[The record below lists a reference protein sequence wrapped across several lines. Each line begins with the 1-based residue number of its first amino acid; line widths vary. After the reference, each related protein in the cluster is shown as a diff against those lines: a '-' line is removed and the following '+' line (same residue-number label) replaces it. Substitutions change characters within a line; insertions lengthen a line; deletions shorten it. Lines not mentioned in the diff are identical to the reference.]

1 MGRGMCMKKQTLVRD
16 AAVMLLT
23 LLAAYAMVMLTQA
36 VMGRIEGVAMLIFM
50 LAVFVTSMYTEGY
63 VWGVAASLISVLAV
77 NFAFLSPYFAFNF
90 TLSENLFSGLVM
102 LVVSIMTST
111 LTTRVKKQE
120 QLRMESETEKMRANL
135 LRAVSHDLRTPLTSI
150 YGACSTVIENYDSLG
165 REQKLK
171 LLGEVCEDAQ
181 WLNRMVENLLSV
193 TRIDS
198 EKVSVKKTPT
208 VLEEL
213 IDTVLVKFKKTHPGV
228 NIHVELPDD
237 FIVIPMDS
245 MLIRQVLTNL
255 LENAVLHAEGMTK
268 LTLRVFTLGNRAV
281 FEVADNGC
289 GIPKERL
296 RTLFTGTLP
305 SESGADSGKH
315 GMGIGLSVCAA
326 IIKAHGGEIK
336 AESKPGEGT
345 TIRFWLETEE
355 IETEE
360 TEDEQ

>member
-1 MGRGMCMKKQTLVRD
+1 
-16 AAVMLLT
+16 
-23 LLAAYAMVMLTQA
+23 
-36 VMGRIEGVAMLIFM
+36 
-50 LAVFVTSMYTEGY
+50 
-63 VWGVAASLISVLAV
+63 
-77 NFAFLSPYFAFNF
+77 
-90 TLSENLFSGLVM
+90 
-102 LVVSIMTST
+102 MT
-111 LTTRVKKQE
+111 
-120 QLRMESETEKMRANL
+120 
-135 LRAVSHDLRTPLTSI
+135 
-150 YGACSTVIENYDSLG
+150 ENYDSLG
-165 REQKLK
+165 REQALK
-171 LLGEVCEDAQ
+171 LLREACEDAQ

-193 TRIDS
+193 TRFDG
-198 EKVSVKKTPT
+198 EQVAVKKTPT

-213 IDTVLVKFKKTHPGV
+213 LDTVLVKFKKRCPDV
-228 NIHVELPDD
+228 PVQLELPED
-237 FIVIPMDS
+237 FVMIPMDS
-245 MLIRQVLTNL
+245 MLIQQVLMNL
-255 LENAVLHAEGMTK
+255 LENAVLHAEGMTT
-268 LTLRVFTLGNRAV
+268 LMLRVFTLGSRAV
-281 FEVADNGC
+281 FEVKDDGC

>member
-1 MGRGMCMKKQTLVRD
+1 MKGKFPWKDMLVLGG
-16 AAVMLLT
+16 A
-23 LLAAYAMVMLTQA
+23 LAAAIAGVAAIQA
-36 VMGRIEGVAMLIFM
+36 VSGRIDGVASM
-50 LAVFVTSMYTEGY
+50 VFVLAAFFVSMYTEGY
-63 VWGVAASLISVLAV
+63 LWGVAASVIGMLAV
-77 NFAFLSPYFAFNF
+77 NFAFRSPYFAFNF
-90 TLSENLFSGLVM
+90 TLPENLFSGAVM

-150 YGACSTVIENYDSLG
+150 Y

-305 SESGADSGKH
+305 SESEADSGKH